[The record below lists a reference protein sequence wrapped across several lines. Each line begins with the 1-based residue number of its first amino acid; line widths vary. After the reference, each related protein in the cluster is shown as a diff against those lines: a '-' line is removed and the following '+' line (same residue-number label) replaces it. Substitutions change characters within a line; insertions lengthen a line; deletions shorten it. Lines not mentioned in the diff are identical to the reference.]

1 MTTQNTNP
9 KSTKTVDATVNNPF
23 IAPFQKMMEDH
34 QARMDAAFAE
44 FPKQE
49 AKGMER
55 ITQGIDE
62 MANLWKGQLNY
73 FSQLQSEWRKMAV
86 EATEKAQDYVKGAN

>member
-1 MTTQNTNP
+1 MTTQNTTKN
-9 KSTKTVDATVNNPF
+9 TKTVDAALNNPF
-23 IAPFQKMMEDH
+23 IAPFQKMLEDH

-44 FPKQE
+44 FTKQE

-55 ITQGIDE
+55 MTQSIDE

-73 FSQLQSEWRKMAV
+73 FSTLQSEWRKMAV
-86 EATEKAQDYVKGAN
+86 EATEKAQDYMKGSN